1 MHIVDPIRTAGLAH
15 LLGTLIFGVPGLI
28 ADLMMQKCAIC
39 GARWWIGVCPQC
51 SDEAFD

>member
-1 MHIVDPIRTAGLAH
+1 MHIVDLRRAAGLSRS
-15 LLGTLIFGVPGLI
+15 LGTLIFGFSGLI
-28 ADLMMQKCAIC
+28 AELMMQKCAIC